1 MQNQDNREH
10 DLLDSGEY
18 YAFEGGMATAVASK
32 RGAWPKVYHND
43 MSRPE
48 RPLIKTLQE
57 EIGRTLHGRAVNP
70 KWIKG
75 AMRHGFK
82 GAVEMA
88 ATVDY
93 LFAFAATTNAVSNHH
108 FEAIYK
114 AYIDNTKIREFLESN
129 NPAALREIAYKLNQ
143 AITRELWKPRSNSA
157 RFELEELQKGFK

>member
-1 MQNQDNREH
+1 MN
-10 DLLDSGEY
+10 
-18 YAFEGGMATAVASK
+18 T
-32 RGAWPKVYHND
+32 
-43 MSRPE
+43 
-48 RPLIKTLQE
+48 
-57 EIGRTLHGRAVNP
+57 
-70 KWIKG
+70 KWIEG